1 MPRPFF
7 SSTWNGE
14 TPLSFMLVDTHV
26 EKREIT
32 TERERDRDA
41 KERTTKREA
50 NLVSVTSRF

>member
-32 TERERDRDA
+32 TEREREIEMQR
-41 KERTTKREA
+41 RE
-50 NLVSVTSRF
+50 LPREKQT